1 MEGWN
6 CQDDDEEDVELD
18 DAPAA
23 DGGADGGFG
32 MAAGVALTPGGSTT
46 SGWLRTYPEEPSLLC
61 FLKRKKLGSVAE
73 QKKIFD

>member
-6 CQDDDEEDVELD
+6 CQDDDDDEEG
-18 DAPAA
+18 DAPVA

-73 QKKIFD
+73 KIFE